1 MSNIAIFN
9 IGEMDKS
16 QELYSIEG
24 DNSSWFEGKTVAWEH
39 TIIYIWLNYFKT
51 FFIHEDFIF
60 A

>member
-1 MSNIAIFN
+1 
-9 IGEMDKS
+9 MDKS